1 MQVSE
6 EDNTVLL
13 PLINLL
19 KTIRIVDKQND
30 TIKHGEKEL
39 EAEEVPNVSHF
50 KL

>member
-6 EDNTVLL
+6 EDNTVIL
-13 PLINLL
+13 PLTNLL
-19 KTIRIVDKQND
+19 KTIRKPSND
-30 TIKHGEKEL
+30 TNKHGEKEL